1 MVAVAELEVTL
12 LALAVLYLMGALWF
26 YWGTRRGKKHR
37 FEQTP
42 LTPLVSVVVAAR
54 DEAACIGDCLQS
66 LRTQDYPSDSY
77 EIIVVDDHS
86 SDGTAAIV
94 EQWEDTAVA
103 VQLVQSAD
111 RGSKKAA
118 LQTGVEVARGDI
130 ILTTDADCQVPSG
143 WIRGLVAHFGPG
155 VGMVIGVAQIGV
167 PADISGGR
175 SGYEAVDFTILM
187 TCIWGSAG
195 WGRPMAASGQNLAY
209 HRAAYQ
215 AVGGYAKVMH
225 RASGDDVLLMQL
237 IRATRQWKIAF
248 ADAPETFVRHPVTP
262 SWRGLVSKRSRWASN
277 SSLLARLDPLFF
289 AVMVV
294 AYCLNWLILATPGL
308 WALDWLDGIFAL
320 GAFAVKILAEWT
332 VLSCGIRL
340 TGRDESRRFFPLWIL
355 LQPLYVT
362 LSGTLGGLGLFR
374 WKGDSHLW
382 GRRVTSGAGIGF
394 SDSKHR

>member
-1 MVAVAELEVTL
+1 MAAVAGLEVML

-26 YWGTRRGKKHR
+26 YWGTRRGKQHR
-37 FEQTP
+37 FEQ
-42 LTPLVSVVVAAR
+42 TPLVSVVVAAR
-54 DEAACIGDCLQS
+54 NEAARIGDCLQS

-94 EQWEDTAVA
+94 EQWEDAAVA

-167 PADISGGR
+167 PADISGVR

-209 HRAAYQ
+209 HRAAYR

-248 ADAPETFVRHPVTP
+248 ADAPETFVRHPLTP

-277 SSLLARLDPLFF
+277 ASLLARLDPLFF
-289 AVMVV
+289 AFMVV
-294 AYCLNWLILATPGL
+294 AYCLNWLILAMPGL

-340 TGRDESRRFFPLWIL
+340 TGRSESRRFFPLWVL

-374 WKGDSHLW
+374 WKGNFHLW
-382 GRRVTSGAGIGF
+382 GKRVTSSTGIGF
-394 SDSKHR
+394 SGPKHR

>member
-1 MVAVAELEVTL
+1 
-12 LALAVLYLMGALWF
+12 
-26 YWGTRRGKKHR
+26 
-37 FEQTP
+37 
-42 LTPLVSVVVAAR
+42 
-54 DEAACIGDCLQS
+54 
-66 LRTQDYPSDSY
+66 
-77 EIIVVDDHS
+77 
-86 SDGTAAIV
+86 
-94 EQWEDTAVA
+94 
-103 VQLVQSAD
+103 
-111 RGSKKAA
+111 
-118 LQTGVEVARGDI
+118 
-130 ILTTDADCQVPSG
+130 
-143 WIRGLVAHFGPG
+143 
-155 VGMVIGVAQIGV
+155 MVIGVAQIGV
-167 PADISGGR
+167 PADISGVR

-209 HRAAYQ
+209 HRAAYR

-248 ADAPETFVRHPVTP
+248 ADAPETFVCHPVTP

-277 SSLLARLDPLFF
+277 ASLLARLDPLFF

-308 WALDWLDGIFAL
+308 WVLDWLDGIFAL

-332 VLSCGIRL
+332 VLSRGIRL
-340 TGRDESRRFFPLWIL
+340 TGRVESRRFFPLWVL

-374 WKGDSHLW
+374 WKGNAHLW
-382 GRRVTSGAGIGF
+382 GRRVAPHTEIEF
-394 SDSKHR
+394 SEPKHR